1 MALKK
6 PIKGL
11 TFDKT
16 AARPAGKAATNPAG
30 KPAAPPPSPPPIE
43 KILSRF
49 AAALPVF
56 DSKAL
61 EEAAEEMRE
70 RPRASLQYLLG
81 RLVSGDPAT
90 RAIAVQVLSKI
101 GGAVIVDDLNA
112 LIFDVGQEAY
122 VKVLA
127 NSLLAQLGSAVDPD
141 VFAMTVP
148 APQAE
153 EVERKLPSR
162 ALQLLKGGDVA
173 GAVEHARTLHPAER
187 WLIMHSAA
195 ETEKARALPFLEA
208 LARDDEGNAT
218 AAASVI
224 AAAKLAEGVPFLLE
238 LQRTSGR
245 ELQKLIKKLLF
256 DLREDGI
263 EVPEEKPKALEPT
276 AAEADDELPLHRA
289 VASEPSPN
297 GLILV
302 TVARARPN
310 GRLKVFSV
318 LVDPW
323 KRGIQQAGLRV
334 DMSKSSF
341 DRFLQSQSG
350 AKLRMKETSLDECRK
365 LVARGVWVAKEFGS
379 PLPFDFGM
387 GRTLLGDLD
396 GAIAAIE
403 NPFLCSTC
411 GKALDAETVEKI
423 RTVAPYEQIP
433 AETRCVACRAKPAST

>member
-6 PIKGL
+6 PIKGS

-16 AARPAGKAATNPAG
+16 APGPASKPAG
-30 KPAAPPPSPPPIE
+30 PPPGPPPIE
-43 KILSRF
+43 KIVARF
-49 AAALPVF
+49 AGELPVF
-56 DSKAL
+56 DSKTFEDAI
-61 EEAAEEMRE
+61 EEMRQ

-90 RAIAVQVLSKI
+90 RAIAVQLLSKI
-101 GGAVIVDDLNA
+101 GGAAVVDDLNA
-112 LIFDVGQEAY
+112 LIFDIGQEAY

-148 APQAE
+148 QAE

-162 ALQLLKGGDVA
+162 ALQLLKGGNVT
-173 GAVEHARTLHPAER
+173 GAVEHARTLHPTER
-187 WLIMHSAA
+187 WLIIHSAA

-208 LARDDEGNAT
+208 LARDDAGNAT
-218 AAASVI
+218 AAASAI
-224 AAAKLAEGVPFLLE
+224 AAAKLAEGVPFLLA

-256 DLREDGI
+256 DLRKDGI
-263 EVPEEKPKALEPT
+263 EAPEEKPKAAEPA

-289 VASEPSPN
+289 IASEPSPN

-341 DRFLQSQSG
+341 DRFLESQSG
-350 AKLRMKETSLDECRK
+350 VKLRMKETSLDECRK
-365 LVARGVWVAKEFGS
+365 LVARGVRVAKEFGA

-387 GRTLLGDLD
+387 GRPLLGELD
-396 GAIAAIE
+396 AEIAAIE
-403 NPFLCSTC
+403 NPFLCSVC

-423 RTVAPYEQIP
+423 RTVAPYEHIP
-433 AETRCVACRAKPAST
+433 AETRCAACRVPPPV

>member
-1 MALKK
+1 M
-6 PIKGL
+6 
-11 TFDKT
+11 
-16 AARPAGKAATNPAG
+16 
-30 KPAAPPPSPPPIE
+30 E
-43 KILSRF
+43 KIIGRF
-49 AAALPVF
+49 AANLPVF
-56 DSKAL
+56 DSKAID
-61 EEAAEEMRE
+61 EAIEEMRQ

-90 RAIAVQVLSKI
+90 RAIAAQVLAKI
-101 GGAVIVDDLNA
+101 GGAVVVDDLNA
-112 LIFDVGQEAY
+112 LIFDIGQEAY

-127 NSLLAQLGSAVDPD
+127 NSLLAQLGAAIDAD
-141 VFAMTVP
+141 VFAMTV
-148 APQAE
+148 PQAE

-162 ALQLLKGGDVA
+162 ALQLLKDGNVT

-195 ETEKARALPFLEA
+195 ETEKARALSFLEA

-238 LQRTSGR
+238 LQRTAGR

-256 DLREDGI
+256 DLREEGI
-263 EVPEEKPKALEPT
+263 AAPEEKPRAPEPA
-276 AAEADDELPLHRA
+276 AAEADDDQLPLHRA
-289 VASEPSPN
+289 IASEPSPN

-341 DRFLQSQSG
+341 DRFVQSQSG

-365 LVARGVWVAKEFGS
+365 LVARGVRVAKEFGS

-396 GAIAAIE
+396 AEIAAIE
-403 NPFLCSTC
+403 NPFLCSAC
-411 GKALDAETVEKI
+411 GEPLDAETVEKI

-433 AETRCVACRAKPAST
+433 VETRCAMCREKPRST

>member
-6 PIKGL
+6 PIKGM
-11 TFDKT
+11 TFDKPT
-16 AARPAGKAATNPAG
+16 TNPAG
-30 KPAAPPPSPPPIE
+30 KPAAPPPSPTPME
-43 KILSRF
+43 KIIGRF
-49 AAALPVF
+49 AANLPVF
-56 DSKAL
+56 DSKAFD
-61 EEAAEEMRE
+61 EALEEMRQ
-70 RPRASLQYLLG
+70 RPRASLQCLLG

-90 RAIAVQVLSKI
+90 RAIAAQVLAKI
-101 GGAVIVDDLNA
+101 GGAVVVDDLNA
-112 LIFDVGQEAY
+112 LIFDIGQEAY

-127 NSLLAQLGSAVDPD
+127 NSLLAQLGSAVDQD

-148 APQAE
+148 QAE
-153 EVERKLPSR
+153 EVERRLPSR
-162 ALQLLKGGDVA
+162 ALQLLKDGNVT

-238 LQRTSGR
+238 LQRTAGR

-256 DLREDGI
+256 DLREEGI
-263 EVPEEKPKALEPT
+263 AAPEEKPR
-276 AAEADDELPLHRA
+276 AAEPAPAEAEDDQLPLYRA

-318 LVDPW
+318 LVDLW

-350 AKLRMKETSLDECRK
+350 AKLRMKETTLDECRK
-365 LVARGVWVAKEFGS
+365 SSRAGCGWRRNSARRCRSISAWAA
-379 PLPFDFGM
+379 P
-387 GRTLLGDLD
+387 LLGDLD
-396 GAIAAIE
+396 AEIAAIE
-403 NPFLCSTC
+403 NPFLCSAC

-433 AETRCVACRAKPAST
+433 AETRCAACRVKPQRT

>member
-6 PIKGL
+6 PVKGL

-16 AARPAGKAATNPAG
+16 AARPAS
-30 KPAAPPPSPPPIE
+30 KPAAPPPSPPPME
-43 KILSRF
+43 KIIGRF
-49 AAALPVF
+49 AANLPVF
-56 DSKAL
+56 DSKAF
-61 EEAAEEMRE
+61 EEAIEEMRE

-90 RAIAVQVLSKI
+90 RAIAAQVLSKI
-101 GGAVIVDDLNA
+101 GGAVVVDDLNA
-112 LIFDVGQEAY
+112 LIFDIGQEAY

-148 APQAE
+148 QAE

-162 ALQLLKGGDVA
+162 ALQLLKA
-173 GAVEHARTLHPAER
+173 GNVTGAAEHARTLHPAER

-195 ETEKARALPFLEA
+195 ETDKVRALPFLEA

-263 EVPEEKPKALEPT
+263 AAPEEKPKAPEPA
-276 AAEADDELPLHRA
+276 AAEADDDELPLHRA
-289 VASEPSPN
+289 IASEPSPN

-365 LVARGVWVAKEFGS
+365 LVARGVRVAREFGS

-387 GRTLLGDLD
+387 GRPLLGNLD
-396 GAIAAIE
+396 AEIAAIE
-403 NPFLCSTC
+403 NPFLCSAC
-411 GKALDAETVEKI
+411 GKPLDAETVEKI

-433 AETRCVACRAKPAST
+433 AETRCAACRVKPRST

>member
-11 TFDKT
+11 TSDKP
-16 AARPAGKAATNPAG
+16 AARPAS
-30 KPAAPPPSPPPIE
+30 KPPRRRPPPME
-43 KILSRF
+43 KIIGRL
-49 AAALPVF
+49 AADLPVF
-56 DSKAL
+56 DPKVFEDAI
-61 EEAAEEMRE
+61 EEMRE

-81 RLVSGDPAT
+81 RFTSGDPAT
-90 RAIAVQVLSKI
+90 RAIAVQVLLKI
-101 GGAVIVDDLNA
+101 GGADVVDDLNA
-112 LIFDVGQEAY
+112 LIFDIGQEAY

-148 APQAE
+148 QAE

-162 ALQLLKGGDVA
+162 ALQLLQDGNVT

-195 ETEKARALPFLEA
+195 EAEKARALPFLEA

-218 AAASVI
+218 AAASAI

-245 ELQKLIKKLLF
+245 ELQKLIKKFLF
-256 DLREDGI
+256 DLRKDGI
-263 EVPEEKPKALEPT
+263 EAPEEKPKAAEPA
-276 AAEADDELPLHRA
+276 AAEADDDELPLHRA
-289 VASEPSPN
+289 IASEPSPN

-365 LVARGVWVAKEFGS
+365 LVARGVRVAKEFGA

-387 GRTLLGDLD
+387 GRPLLGDLD
-396 GAIAAIE
+396 AEIAAIE
-403 NPFLCSTC
+403 NPFLCSVC

-423 RTVAPYEQIP
+423 RTVAPYEHIP
-433 AETRCVACRAKPAST
+433 AETRCAACRAKPQRT

>member
-16 AARPAGKAATNPAG
+16 AAGPAS
-30 KPAAPPPSPPPIE
+30 KPAAPPPIE
-43 KILSRF
+43 KIIGRF
-49 AAALPVF
+49 GAELPVF
-56 DSKAL
+56 DSKAF
-61 EEAAEEMRE
+61 EDAIEEMRQ

-101 GGAVIVDDLNA
+101 GGAVVVDDLNA
-112 LIFDVGQEAY
+112 LIFDIGQEAY

-127 NSLLAQLGSAVDPD
+127 NSLLAQAGSAVDPD

-148 APQAE
+148 QAG

-162 ALQLLKGGDVA
+162 ALQLLKGGNVT

-195 ETEKARALPFLEA
+195 EAEKVRALPFLEA
-208 LARDDEGNAT
+208 LARDDEGDAT
-218 AAASVI
+218 AAASAI

-256 DLREDGI
+256 DLRKDGI
-263 EVPEEKPKALEPT
+263 EAPEEKPKAAEPA

-289 VASEPSPN
+289 IASEPSPD

-323 KRGIQQAGLRV
+323 KRGIRQAGLRV

-350 AKLRMKETSLDECRK
+350 AKLRMKEISLGECRK
-365 LVARGVWVAKEFGS
+365 LVARGLRVAKEFGA

-387 GRTLLGDLD
+387 GRPLLGDLD
-396 GAIAAIE
+396 AEIAAIE
-403 NPFLCSTC
+403 NPFLCSAC

-423 RTVAPYEQIP
+423 RTVAPYEHIA
-433 AETRCVACRAKPAST
+433 AETRCAACRAKPPST

>member
-1 MALKK
+1 M
-6 PIKGL
+6 
-11 TFDKT
+11 
-16 AARPAGKAATNPAG
+16 
-30 KPAAPPPSPPPIE
+30 E
-43 KILSRF
+43 KIIGRI
-49 AAALPVF
+49 AADLPVF
-56 DSKAL
+56 DSKVFA
-61 EEAAEEMRE
+61 EAVEEMRE

-81 RLVSGDPAT
+81 RLASGDPAT

-101 GGAVIVDDLNA
+101 GGADIVDDLNA
-112 LIFDVGQEAY
+112 LIFDVGQEVY

-127 NSLLAQLGSAVDPD
+127 NSLLAQFGSAVDPD

-148 APQAE
+148 NAE
-153 EVERKLPSR
+153 EAARKLPSR
-162 ALQLLKGGDVA
+162 ALQLLKNGNVA
-173 GAVEHARTLHPAER
+173 GAVDHARTLHPAER

-195 ETEKARALPFLEA
+195 EAERAQALPFFEA
-208 LARDDEGNAT
+208 LVRGDEGDAT
-218 AAASVI
+218 AAASAI

-245 ELQKLIKKLLF
+245 ELQKLIKKFLF

-263 EVPEEKPKALEPT
+263 EVPEEKPKAVEPP
-276 AAEADDELPLHRA
+276 AAEAEDDELPLHRA
-289 VASEPSPN
+289 IASEPSPN

-350 AKLRMKETSLDECRK
+350 AKLRMKEASLDECRK
-365 LVARGVWVAKEFGS
+365 LVARGVRVAKEFGS

-387 GRTLLGDLD
+387 GRPLLGDLD
-396 GAIAAIE
+396 AEIAAIE
-403 NPFLCSTC
+403 NPFLCSAC
-411 GKALDAETVEKI
+411 GKALEAQTIEKI
-423 RTVAPYEQIP
+423 RTVAPYEHIP
-433 AETRCVACRAKPAST
+433 AETRCAECRAKPRET

>member
-11 TFDKT
+11 TFDK
-16 AARPAGKAATNPAG
+16 PASQPAG
-30 KPAAPPPSPPPIE
+30 KPSAKPPPPSPAPME
-43 KILSRF
+43 KIIGRF
-49 AAALPVF
+49 AANLPVF
-56 DSKAL
+56 DSKAID
-61 EEAAEEMRE
+61 EAIEEMRQ

-90 RAIAVQVLSKI
+90 RAIAAQVLAKI
-101 GGAVIVDDLNA
+101 GGDVVVDDLNA
-112 LIFDVGQEAY
+112 LIFDIGQEAY

-127 NSLLAQLGSAVDPD
+127 NSLLAQLGAAIDAD
-141 VFAMTVP
+141 VFAMTV
-148 APQAE
+148 PQAE

-162 ALQLLKGGDVA
+162 ALQLLKDGNVT

-187 WLIMHSAA
+187 WLIMRSAA
-195 ETEKARALPFLEA
+195 ETEKARALSFLET

-224 AAAKLAEGVPFLLE
+224 AAAKLAEGVPFLME
-238 LQRTSGR
+238 LQRTAGR

-256 DLREDGI
+256 DLREEGI
-263 EVPEEKPKALEPT
+263 AAPEEKPRAPEPA
-276 AAEADDELPLHRA
+276 AAEADDDQLPLHRA
-289 VASEPSPN
+289 IASEPSPN

-323 KRGIQQAGLRV
+323 KCGIQQAGLRV

-341 DRFLQSQSG
+341 DRFVQSQSG

-365 LVARGVWVAKEFGS
+365 LVARGVRVAKEFGS

-396 GAIAAIE
+396 AEIAAIE
-403 NPFLCSTC
+403 NPFLCSAC
-411 GKALDAETVEKI
+411 GEPLDAETVEKI

-433 AETRCVACRAKPAST
+433 VETRCAMCREKPRST

>member
-1 MALKK
+1 M
-6 PIKGL
+6 
-11 TFDKT
+11 
-16 AARPAGKAATNPAG
+16 
-30 KPAAPPPSPPPIE
+30 
-43 KILSRF
+43 
-49 AAALPVF
+49 
-56 DSKAL
+56 
-61 EEAAEEMRE
+61 
-70 RPRASLQYLLG
+70 
-81 RLVSGDPAT
+81 
-90 RAIAVQVLSKI
+90 
-101 GGAVIVDDLNA
+101 
-112 LIFDVGQEAY
+112 
-122 VKVLA
+122 KVLA

-148 APQAE
+148 QAE

-162 ALQLLKGGDVA
+162 ALQLLKQGNVT
-173 GAVEHARTLHPAER
+173 GAVEHARTLQPAER

-224 AAAKLAEGVPFLLE
+224 AGAKLAEGVPFLLE
-238 LQRTSGR
+238 LQRTAGR

-256 DLREDGI
+256 DLREEGI
-263 EVPEEKPKALEPT
+263 AAPEEKPRAPEPA
-276 AAEADDELPLHRA
+276 AAEAEDDQLPLHRA
-289 VASEPSPN
+289 IASEPSPN

-365 LVARGVWVAKEFGS
+365 LVARGVRVAKEFGS

-387 GRTLLGDLD
+387 GRALLGDLD
-396 GAIAAIE
+396 AEIAAIE
-403 NPFLCSTC
+403 NPFLCSAC
-411 GKALDAETVEKI
+411 GKALDAEAVEKI

-433 AETRCVACRAKPAST
+433 AETRCAACRVKPQKT

>member
-6 PIKGL
+6 PVKGL
-11 TFDKT
+11 TSD
-16 AARPAGKAATNPAG
+16 
-30 KPAAPPPSPPPIE
+30 KPAAPPPGPPPIE
-43 KILSRF
+43 KFIARI
-49 AAALPVF
+49 AADLPAF
-56 DSKAL
+56 DPKAFEDAI
-61 EEAAEEMRE
+61 EEARQ
-70 RPRASLQYLLG
+70 RPRASLQYLFG
-81 RLVSGDPAT
+81 RISSGDPAT
-90 RAIAVQVLSKI
+90 RAIAVRLLAKI
-101 GGAVIVDDLNA
+101 GGADVTDNLNA
-112 LIFDVGQEAY
+112 LIFDIGQEVY

-127 NSLLAQLGSAVDPD
+127 NNLLAQLGSAVDAD

-148 APQAE
+148 KAE
-153 EVERKLPSR
+153 EAERKLPSR
-162 ALQLLKGGDVA
+162 ALQLLKSGDGN
-173 GAVEHARTLHPAER
+173 GAVQHARTLHPSER
-187 WLIMHSAA
+187 WLIMHAAA
-195 ETEKARALPFLEA
+195 EAEKAKALPFLEA
-208 LARDDEGNAT
+208 LARDDEGNST
-218 AAASVI
+218 AAASAI

-245 ELQKLIKKLLF
+245 ELQKVIKKFLF
-256 DLREDGI
+256 DLREGGI
-263 EVPEEKPKALEPT
+263 ETPEEKPKAAEPA
-276 AAEADDELPLHRA
+276 AAEAEDDELPLHRA

-350 AKLRMKETSLDECRK
+350 AKLRMRETTLEECRK
-365 LVARGVWVAKEFGS
+365 LVARGVRVAKEFGA

-387 GRTLLGDLD
+387 GRPLLGDLD
-396 GAIAAIE
+396 GEIAAVE
-403 NPFLCSTC
+403 NPFLCSVC

-433 AETRCVACRAKPAST
+433 AETRCAECRARPQGT

>member
-6 PIKGL
+6 PIKGF
-11 TFDKT
+11 TSD
-16 AARPAGKAATNPAG
+16 KAAPRPTN
-30 KPAAPPPSPPPIE
+30 KPAAPPPTPSPME
-43 KILSRF
+43 KIVSRV
-49 AAALPVF
+49 AADLPVF
-56 DSKAL
+56 DSKL
-61 EEAAEEMRE
+61 FDEAIEEMRE

-81 RLVSGDPAT
+81 RLASGDPAT
-90 RAIAVQVLSKI
+90 RAIAAQVLSKV
-101 GGAVIVDDLNA
+101 GGAEIVDDLNA
-112 LIFDVGQEAY
+112 LIFDIGQEVY

-127 NSLLAQLGSAVDPD
+127 NSLLAQFGSAVDPD

-148 APQAE
+148 QAGE
-153 EVERKLPSR
+153 AERKLPSL
-162 ALQLLKGGDVA
+162 ALQLLKGGNVTA
-173 GAVEHARTLHPAER
+173 AVEHARTLHPAER
-187 WLIMHSAA
+187 WLIMRSAA
-195 ETEKARALPFLEA
+195 EAERAQALPFLEA

-224 AAAKLAEGVPFLLE
+224 AAAKLAEGVPLLLE
-238 LQRTSGR
+238 LQRTAGR
-245 ELQKLIKKLLF
+245 ELQKLIKKFLF
-256 DLREDGI
+256 DLREEGI
-263 EVPEEKPKALEPT
+263 AAPEEKPKAAEPP
-276 AAEADDELPLHRA
+276 AAEADDNELPLHRA
-289 VASEPSPN
+289 IASEPSPN

-350 AKLRMKETSLDECRK
+350 AKLRMKETSLDECRR
-365 LVARGVWVAKEFGS
+365 LVARGVRVAKEFGA

-387 GRTLLGDLD
+387 GRPLLGDLD
-396 GAIAAIE
+396 AEIAAIV
-403 NPFLCSTC
+403 NPFLCSGC
-411 GKALDAETVEKI
+411 GKPLDAATVGKI

-433 AETRCVACRAKPAST
+433 AETRCAVCRAKPPET